1 MMRDIKKQAA
11 MIGILFPTLWPV
23 STIYDRAQYKSLN
36 FKNRLPILDP
46 FCRLIATIKAE
57 IIRILCI

>member
-23 STIYDRAQYKSLN
+23 STIYDRAQYIARSCDILE
-36 FKNRLPILDP
+36 LP
-46 FCRLIATIKAE
+46 C
-57 IIRILCI
+57 